1 MRLPRGRLP
10 RTLRDRGAMEATD
23 DDKEHKQSP
32 GNVDADATDAP
43 WEHQNAWNRGRTRH
57 LLGVLLGCKL
67 WESKALVHV
76 YAAQCMSIHRLHRA

>member
-1 MRLPRGRLP
+1 MTRSTSNRRATSMRMPRY
-10 RTLRDRGAMEATD
+10 
-23 DDKEHKQSP
+23 
-32 GNVDADATDAP
+32 AP

-76 YAAQCMSIHRLHRA
+76 YAAQCMSIHRRHRA